1 MNLTTEQVEQFQSLY
16 RKRFGRDISKKN
28 AYEQGVKLL
37 QLLGAVYQ
45 PVTKNDYEKA
55 NKYKDLNNGNT
66 RNI

>member
-1 MNLTTEQVEQFQSLY
+1 MNLTSEQVEQFRSLY
-16 RKRFGRDISKKN
+16 RKRFGRDISKES

-66 RNI
+66 GNI